1 MLGRFPVST
10 PAEAISAEAISAEAS
25 SSKASSPKAIYPDAA
40 PADTAGPQPGARL
53 NKRTLRAR
61 YRQLRQAMSASA
73 QRQHASDA
81 ARAAL
86 VSGLLLGA
94 RCVALYLPADG
105 ELSPLPLAARLRQRG
120 VRIVLPVVRRTPL
133 RGPHLLFR
141 LWSRNTT
148 LQLNRF
154 GIPEPDAQ
162 APTVPA
168 IAIDRLLVPLVAFDH
183 TGTRLGMGGGY
194 YDRLLGGLP
203 DGLRPRVIGFAHAL
217 QAAAQPLPRS
227 PWDAPLDAVVTERG
241 WQRFRPDSMRSAA
254 GVPAG

>member
-1 MLGRFPVST
+1 MLGRLQIST
-10 PAEAISAEAISAEAS
+10 SAEDISADAGSAGAER
-25 SSKASSPKAIYPDAA
+25 PRLDA
-40 PADTAGPQPGARL
+40 RHS
-53 NKRTLRAR
+53 KRTLRAT
-61 YRQLRQAMSASA
+61 YRHLRQALSAAA

-105 ELSPLPLAARLRQRG
+105 ELSPLPLAARLRQRD
-120 VRIVLPVVRRTPL
+120 VRIVLPVVRSTPL
-133 RGPHLLFR
+133 RGPHLQFR

-154 GIPEPDAQ
+154 GIPEPDAR
-162 APTVPA
+162 ATTIPA

-203 DGLRPRVIGFAHAL
+203 EGLRPRVIGLAHAL
-217 QAAAQPLPRS
+217 QASAHPLPRS

-241 WQRFRPDSMRSAA
+241 WQRFGPRSSHPAA
-254 GVPAG
+254 GALTP

>member
-10 PAEAISAEAISAEAS
+10 SADAISEDAS
-25 SSKASSPKAIYPDAA
+25 SAKAIYPDAA
-40 PADTAGPQPGARL
+40 LSDTGGLQPAARP
-53 NKRTLRAR
+53 NKRTLRAN
-61 YRQLRQAMSASA
+61 YRRLRRSLTAPA

-86 VSGLLLGA
+86 VSGLFLGA

-141 LWSRNTT
+141 LWSRNST

-203 DGLRPRVIGFAHAL
+203 EGLRPRVIGFAHAL
-217 QAAAQPLPRS
+217 QAAAHTLPRS
-227 PWDAPLDAVVTERG
+227 PWDAPMDAVVTERG
-241 WQRFRPDSMRSAA
+241 WQRFRPDSMRPAA
-254 GVPAG
+254 GAPAA